1 MAGEAVRARFRPG
14 SDTAVEHLGDEVVL
28 IHLKTDRLF
37 VLNRTG
43 SRIWELLSSGHVVAE
58 IERQVL
64 GEFAATRDEVAADVR
79 SLLESLQREQLITP
93 DD

>member
-1 MAGEAVRARFRPG
+1 MAGETARARFRPG

-43 SRIWELLSSGHVVAE
+43 ARIWELLSGGHEVTE
-58 IERQVL
+58 IEQRLL
-64 GEFAATRDEVAADVR
+64 GEFEATRDEVAADIR
-79 SLLESLQREQLITP
+79 SLLESLQREQLISP

>member
-1 MAGEAVRARFRPG
+1 MAGEAARARFRPG

-43 SRIWELLSSGHVVAE
+43 SRIWELLSGGHEVTE
-58 IERQVL
+58 IERRVL
-64 GEFAATRDEVAADVR
+64 GEFAVTRDEVAADVR

>member
-1 MAGEAVRARFRPG
+1 M
-14 SDTAVEHLGDEVVL
+14 VL

-43 SRIWELLSSGHVVAE
+43 ARIWELLSGGHEVIE
-58 IERQVL
+58 IERRLL
-64 GEFAATRDEVAADVR
+64 GEFEATRDEVAADIR
-79 SLLESLQREQLITP
+79 SLLESLQREQLINP

>member
-1 MAGEAVRARFRPG
+1 MAGETARARFRPG

-43 SRIWELLSSGHVVAE
+43 SRIWELLADGHEVAE
-58 IERQVL
+58 IQRQLL
-64 GEFAATRDEVAADVR
+64 GEFEAPRDEVAADVR
-79 SLLESLQREQLITP
+79 SLLEALQREHLITR

>member
-1 MAGEAVRARFRPG
+1 MDGEAARARFRPG

-43 SRIWELLSSGHVVAE
+43 ARIWELLAGGHAVTE
-58 IERQVL
+58 IERRL
-64 GEFAATRDEVAADVR
+64 LDEFDATRDEVAADIG
-79 SLLESLQREQLITP
+79 SLLASLQSEQLISP

>member
-43 SRIWELLSSGHVVAE
+43 SRIWELLSSGHEVTE
-58 IERQVL
+58 IEQQVL

>member
-1 MAGEAVRARFRPG
+1 MAGEAARARFRLG

-43 SRIWELLSSGHVVAE
+43 ARIWELLADGHEVTE

-64 GEFAATRDEVAADVR
+64 REFEATQGEVAADVR
-79 SLLESLQREQLITP
+79 SLLESLQREQLISP

>member
-1 MAGEAVRARFRPG
+1 MAGEAARARFRPG

-43 SRIWELLSSGHVVAE
+43 ARIWELLGGGHAVSE
-58 IERQVL
+58 IERRL
-64 GEFAATRDEVAADVR
+64 LEEFDATRDEVAADIG
-79 SLLESLQREQLITP
+79 SLLESLQSEQLISP